1 MNGKRIMSTL
11 FMAFLLLGI
20 TVNAAEK
27 KNATAAD
34 KEVALADFLT
44 DISEAHEV
52 FFTYNPAVISGSN
65 LDPEEYRY
73 NSLGKIINKLE
84 DKTNFDFEYLGNK
97 YYVIHTK
104 NTKRAVVEKVS
115 TTKGLGFATAKDF
128 SILQSS
134 VTGNVTDQDGVALAG
149 VNIVEK
155 GTSNG
160 TTTDFDGN
168 YTINV
173 DSDATLVF
181 SYIGFGS
188 TEEKV
193 GGRSAISVKLSEGV
207 QLDEFIVV
215 GSRTAPRSNA
225 DTPLPVDVVGVKEL
239 TSTGQMTFDKALQYR
254 IPSFNTVQTPV
265 NDATSLL
272 DPYEIRNMGPS
283 RTLILI
289 NGKRKNLSALL
300 YTQTSPGRG
309 ETGADISAIP
319 TDAIKRVEI
328 LRDGASAQYGSD
340 AIAGVMNIILKD
352 TPNEGSATVRL
363 GVTSEGDGETFGVA
377 VNNGSSIGDDK
388 GFINYTVDL
397 SKVNLA
403 NRPGTVNA
411 LAEAD
416 GDLGFGADLGF
427 VQEFLGRNPDGGNI
441 NGSPETAAAKF
452 SVNMGYDLSENTTL
466 YGNAA
471 YVYKAVNSFAN
482 YRVPYWRT
490 VDAFPY
496 LADFFPGNNPTTA
509 GGYDGYVPTF
519 EGLLSDYNATVGFK
533 SVINDWNIDASFT
546 TGGNTQTYKVND
558 SHNRNTVL
566 SDDTF
571 VGDFNGNG
579 VIDLDVTPF
588 DFNGDG
594 EIGATEGV
602 EYLLGT
608 DIYRENSQQSF
619 DPGGTKF
626 SHNVGNIDISRIL
639 SDKVSIGV
647 GAEFRTETF
656 EVIEGE
662 LASYDGGGAD
672 SFAGAS
678 PQNSG
683 KFNRYNIGGYFSL
696 DYDVSDAF
704 LLSGTIRTENYS
716 DFGNAFVYK
725 FSSRYKISDA
735 FTLRGSISSGFRAPT
750 LHQIYTQKAQYSFI
764 PGQGIQVGGLI
775 NNVSTQAKLLGI
787 PQLDAET
794 SNNFTVGFG
803 GKAGKFSYTFDYYNI
818 AVKDRIVLG
827 SEIGASGDATNP
839 LDVLLNANNL
849 SDVSF
854 FSNAIDTRT
863 SGIDVVLG
871 YRGIELGEGKLDL
884 NLSGNY
890 TIQNELDGE
899 VKDIPLVVNAG
910 QSVFNDTQAA
920 LLFTSRP
927 ETKWILGA
935 NYDINKFGFSL
946 NNTLFGKTTF
956 QQQGLDANLFT
967 EFTPKVV
974 TDLGVNFN
982 ATEKLTI
989 AVNINNLFNILPE
1002 WSYVAKN
1009 AAGQSLLDDTTIQ
1022 ASGLTA
1028 IDEQTNLI
1036 TFNSRYSQMT
1046 YDGYHF
1052 SQLGT
1057 MFNLSLNYKF

>member
-1 MNGKRIMSTL
+1 MRTKQIKRLLFATL
-11 FMAFLLLGI
+11 LCTSSISMMASEKLKEKITLSEFL
-20 TVNAAEK
+20 NE
-27 KNATAAD
+27 
-34 KEVALADFLT
+34 
-44 DISEAHEV
+44 ISEKHEV
-52 FFTYNPAVISGSN
+52 YFTYNPTLVSTTSLN
-65 LDPEEYRY
+65 PEEYKFPV
-73 NSLGKIINKLE
+73 LDKIINKLE
-84 DKTNFDFEYLGNK
+84 RKTSFDFEYLGNK
-97 YYVIHTK
+97 YYVVYHKKPQRAKVLRLNSSTNGISAMTL
-104 NTKRAVVEKVS
+104 NTKVQN
-115 TTKGLGFATAKDF
+115 
-128 SILQSS
+128 SI
-134 VTGNVTDQDGVALAG
+134 TGKVTDDSGMPLAG

-155 GTSNG
+155 GTTNG
-160 TTTDFDGN
+160 TTSDFDGN

-173 DSDATLVF
+173 ENDTKLVF
-181 SYIGFGS
+181 SYIGFASQEVS
-188 TEEKV
+188 TAGK
-193 GGRSAISVKLSEGV
+193 SVINVQLSEGV
-207 QLDEFIVV
+207 ALDEFIVV
-215 GSRTAPRSNA
+215 GSRTAPRSNT

-239 TSTGQMTFDKALQYR
+239 TSTGQATFDKALQYR

-352 TPNEGSATVRL
+352 SPNEGSATLRT
-363 GVTSEGDGETFGVA
+363 GITSEGDGEMFGVA
-377 VNNGSSIGDDK
+377 INNGSTIGEDK
-388 GFINYTVDL
+388 GFVNYTLDL
-397 SKVNLA
+397 SKVNQA

-411 LAEAD
+411 AGEAAD
-416 GDLGFGADLGF
+416 FGADIAD
-427 VQEFLGRNPDGGNI
+427 VQEFLSRRPDAGNI

-452 SVNMGYDLSENTTL
+452 SVNLGYDLSENTTL

-482 YRVPYWRT
+482 YRTPYWRT
-490 VDAFPY
+490 VDDFPY
-496 LADFFPGNNPTTA
+496 LADFFPGDNPNTA
-509 GGYDGYVPTF
+509 GGYDGYLPTF
-519 EGLLSDYNATVGFK
+519 EGLLSDYNATIGFK
-533 SVINDWNIDASFT
+533 STINDWNVDASFT
-546 TGGNTQTYKVND
+546 TGGNLQTYKVNNT
-558 SHNRNTVL
+558 HNRNVVY
-566 SDDTF
+566 SPSVFIDA
-571 VGDFNGNG
+571 NGNG
-579 VIDLDVTPF
+579 SVD
-588 DFNGDG
+588 DG
-594 EIGATEGV
+594 EITEGS
-602 EYLLGT
+602 EL
-608 DIYRENSQQSF
+608 YRENSQQSF
-619 DPGGTKF
+619 DPGGTRF
-626 SHNVGNIDISRIL
+626 SHNVGNIDISRLL

-656 EVIEGE
+656 EIIEGE

-683 KFNRYNIGGYFSL
+683 KFNRYNIGGYLSL

-716 DFGNAFVYK
+716 DFGNTFIYK
-725 FSSRYKISDA
+725 FSSRYKFSDA

-750 LHQIYTQKAQYSFI
+750 LHQIYTQKAQYSFV

-794 SNNFTVGFG
+794 STNFTIGFG
-803 GKAGKFSYTFDYYNI
+803 GKIANKFSYTLDYYNI
-818 AVKDRIVLG
+818 KVKDRIVLG
-827 SEIGASGDATNP
+827 NEIGPSGDATNA
-839 LDVLLNANNL
+839 LDVLLANNNL

-854 FSNAIDTRT
+854 FSNAIDTKT
-863 SGIDVVLG
+863 SGVDVVLA
-871 YRGIELGEGKLDL
+871 YKGIEIGEGSLDL

-890 TIQNELDGE
+890 TIQNELDGP
-899 VKDIPLVVNAG
+899 VKDIALVANSG
-910 QSVFNDTQAA
+910 QSVVNQTQEA
-920 LLFTSRP
+920 LFFTSRP
-927 ETKWILGA
+927 RTKWILGA

-946 NNTLFGKTTF
+946 NNTLFGKTSF
-956 QQQGLDANLFT
+956 FQQGLSTDANGNFNLGT
-967 EFTPKVV
+967 EFDPKVV
-974 TDLGVNFN
+974 TDLGVNYS
-982 ATEKLTI
+982 ATDKLTI
-989 AVNINNLFNILPE
+989 ALNINNLFNVLPE
-1002 WSYVAKN
+1002 WSFVSQN
-1009 AAGQSLLDDTTIQ
+1009 AAGDAILADPALTQNQS
-1022 ASGLTA
+1022 
-1028 IDEQTNLI
+1028 NLI
-1036 TFNSRYSQMT
+1036 TFNQRYSQMT